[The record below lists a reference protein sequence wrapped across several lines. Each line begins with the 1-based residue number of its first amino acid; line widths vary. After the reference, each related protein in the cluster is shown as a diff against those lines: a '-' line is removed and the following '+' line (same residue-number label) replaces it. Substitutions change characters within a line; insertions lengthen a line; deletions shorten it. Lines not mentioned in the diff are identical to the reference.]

1 MEDFE
6 KKNRNYWNRRSQAY
20 SALRQK
26 ELESD
31 DALCWQEFLM
41 DRLPKK
47 PDLRI
52 LDAGTGPA
60 FLAIILAKAGASVTA
75 LDFSPS
81 MLEEAEKNA
90 QKEGV
95 SIRFVRGDV
104 MDLPFGEESFD
115 AVISRNVTWNL
126 PDVPKAYCSWY
137 RVLKR
142 GGVLLN
148 FDSDYGTMD
157 FRVTAGIAKNAHHG
171 VAASLIETCEE
182 LKDSI
187 RISTHRRP
195 LWDLGMLQKIGF
207 CSCSVEEDIREKVH
221 RSREWEYDPTPLFCL
236 RGIKK

>member
-90 QKEGV
+90 QKKGFPSV
-95 SIRFVRGDV
+95 SSGA
-104 MDLPFGEESFD
+104 M
-115 AVISRNVTWNL
+115 
-126 PDVPKAYCSWY
+126 
-137 RVLKR
+137 
-142 GGVLLN
+142 
-148 FDSDYGTMD
+148 
-157 FRVTAGIAKNAHHG
+157 
-171 VAASLIETCEE
+171 
-182 LKDSI
+182 
-187 RISTHRRP
+187 
-195 LWDLGMLQKIGF
+195 
-207 CSCSVEEDIREKVH
+207 
-221 RSREWEYDPTPLFCL
+221 
-236 RGIKK
+236 